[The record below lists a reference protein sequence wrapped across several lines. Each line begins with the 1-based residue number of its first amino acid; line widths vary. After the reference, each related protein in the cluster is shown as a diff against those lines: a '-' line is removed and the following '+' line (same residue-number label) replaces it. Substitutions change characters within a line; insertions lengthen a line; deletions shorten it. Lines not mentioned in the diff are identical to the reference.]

1 MRTLKAA
8 WRRSVGAIVMASMA
22 LATAGTAIAQ
32 PYDWTVVNLHP
43 AGATGSTGRG
53 ARGDQQVGR
62 VSFGGDHRAAIWTS
76 TPEGWVD
83 LDPAAGGT
91 SLAAACTPT
100 HQVGFVLYTPGGF
113 HAAYWNGTAQSYVD
127 LHPAGASNSTAY
139 DLLEGVQSGGAQ
151 FNGEYHAGLWK
162 GTAASWTDLHP
173 KGASDSY
180 IEAMDEAQQG
190 GFAQFGGEPQAALWT
205 GTAES
210 FVNLTPAGASGGY
223 VWDVRDGWQC
233 GYAVVGGQKH
243 AGMWNGTAASWFDRH
258 WPGASES
265 IAYGINGDLMVGQ
278 ATIDGVGHAVAWD
291 LKYGQL
297 IDLSQW
303 LPGSWGKTVAQNL
316 SRKDGL
322 VYIIGTGFNN
332 DTQRSEALLWIGE
345 ESLGCYN
352 DCNQDG
358 TLSVDDFIC
367 FMTYYNL
374 GDQFADCDGNGT
386 LNLDDWICWQI
397 FFVIGC

>member
-1 MRTLKAA
+1 MRTLKSG

-22 LATAGTAIAQ
+22 LATAGTATAQ

-43 AGATGSTGRG
+43 AGATESRG
-53 ARGDQQVGR
+53 WGVCADQQVGQ
-62 VSFGGDHRAAIWTS
+62 VEFGGVNRAARWNGS
-76 TPEGWVD
+76 AESWVD
-83 LDPAAGGT
+83 LHPG
-91 SLAAACTPT
+91 SSSISFAAACGTT
-100 HQVGFVLYTPGGF
+100 HQVGMAKSGTFAF
-113 HAAYWNGTAQSYVD
+113 RAAYWNGTSQSYID
-127 LHPAGASNSTAY
+127 LHPANAVTSTAF
-139 DLLEGVQSGGAQ
+139 DLIEGVQSGGAQ
-151 FNGEYHAGLWK
+151 FGTKYHAGLWK

-173 KGASDSY
+173 QDATYSY

-190 GFAQFGGEPQAALWT
+190 GFAQFGGESQAGLWT

-291 LKYGQL
+291 LKYGQF

-303 LPGSWGKTVAQNL
+303 LPGSWGTTVAQNL

-332 DTQRSEALLWIGE
+332 DTQRSEALLWIGV

-367 FMTYYNL
+367 FMTYYSL

-386 LNLDDWICWQI
+386 LNLDDWICWQT